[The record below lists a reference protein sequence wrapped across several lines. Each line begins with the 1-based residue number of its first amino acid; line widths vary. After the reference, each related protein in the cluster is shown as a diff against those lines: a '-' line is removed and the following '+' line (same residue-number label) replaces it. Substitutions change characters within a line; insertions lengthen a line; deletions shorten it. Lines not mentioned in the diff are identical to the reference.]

1 MIYGFQRR
9 YALVGFV
16 LLTGGGGQIGH
27 VPHVA
32 VARLQIQG
40 IVQLVGETDAGHRRN
55 AGISHAKA
63 VRMGP
68 IGTRFT
74 EQGEIFAKGQTGDTG
89 QGGTLVF
96 VGVVVDT
103 AIGIATASVLVTQ
116 FGTEGL
122 VEVVT
127 HEEVTSERVFGTTL
141 NAFDLVQAVEV
152 SGTDTGTKVDVVGS
166 VSGCGCQCQC
176 NPDRGQS

>member
-9 YALVGFV
+9 YALVGLV

-40 IVQLVGETDAGHRRN
+40 IVQLVGQTDAGQRRD
-55 AGISHAKA
+55 AGVA
-63 VRMGP
+63 VVQAVGMGP
-68 IGTRFT
+68 VGTRFT

-89 QGGTLVF
+89 QGRALVLVTLTIGT
-96 VGVVVDT
+96 T
-103 AIGIATASVLVTQ
+103 TASVLVTQ

-127 HEEVTSERVFGTTL
+127 HEEVGRGGIFSAG
-141 NAFDLVQAVEV
+141 FDGSVVQAVEV

-166 VSGCGCQCQC
+166 LSGCGCQCQC